1 MSAEF
6 QFGDWTIETSLN
18 RITRADCEQHLEP
31 KTMAVLVFLLDRHGE
46 VVSVDEMLDRLWT
59 GRIVGPNALHRHIAL
74 LRRALGDDP
83 STPSY
88 IETITKRGYRT
99 IASMIRLPPHG
110 AAPSDDSQHDRQEAD
125 SWGTRIA
132 VSPFLDRT
140 TGKSHHH
147 LVDGMAE
154 EVVAG
159 LASFSDIG
167 VIPPSALPRGDASGW
182 DPLDTCAAVGA
193 DFFLEGSVSDS
204 ASRVRVSLRLTDVA
218 NREVIWSRSFDYVLS
233 ASSYFDIQDDVKARV
248 SAGIADSFGVVSSKA
263 YERAR
268 TKPTSAIAADD
279 AVMLAKGHEGNP
291 KLHREAR
298 EGLEK
303 AVEQHPD
310 FANAWAW
317 LGAMYRDEFV
327 FWANERPNPLERAE
341 SAAQRALKLDAS
353 NQEALLV
360 LADVRFYQ
368 GDLAAF
374 RQASERAMSLNPSSP
389 DLLSVVAS
397 HLIHAGYYEEGKPL
411 AQRAVDLLAQPTLHM
426 LGTLSV
432 CHYGLGD
439 YAAAARVIRQVW
451 AGVDRN
457 RISGMQ
463 AYYLTLLVA
472 ATAKLGR
479 EDEAGQYLQWILK
492 SIPNYAQI
500 MGPSWHRQG
509 ACEDLRE
516 RLAEGLAAA
525 GLRIGELTN
534 R

>member
-1 MSAEF
+1 MSSHF
-6 QFGDWTIETSLN
+6 QFGDWTIEPSLN
-18 RITRADCEQHLEP
+18 RITRGDSAQHLEP
-31 KTMAVLVFLLDRHGE
+31 KTMAVLVLLLNRHGE
-46 VVSVDEMLDRLWT
+46 VVSIDEMLDKIWA
-59 GRIVGPNALHRHIAL
+59 GQIVGPNALHRHIAR

-83 STPSY
+83 GTPSY
-88 IETITKRGYRT
+88 IETITKRGYRA
-99 IASMIRLPPHG
+99 IASLIIRSADRAG
-110 AAPSDDSQHDRQEAD
+110 RSDNGQHERHDAE

-140 TGKSHHH
+140 TGGSHHR

-159 LASFSDIG
+159 LASFSDIS
-167 VIPPSALPRGDASGW
+167 VIPPSALPRVTAPNT
-182 DPLDTCAAVGA
+182 DPLDACAAVGA
-193 DFFLEGSVSDS
+193 DYLLEGSASDS
-204 ASRVRVSLRLTDVA
+204 ASRVRVNLQLTDLA
-218 NREVIWSRSFDYVLS
+218 KREVIWSRSFDYEFA
-233 ASSYFDIQDDVKARV
+233 ASNPLDIRDDVKARV
-248 SAGIADSFGVVSSKA
+248 AAGVADSFGVISAKA

-268 TKPTSAIAADD
+268 AKPSSAIAAND

-298 EGLEK
+298 DGLEK
-303 AVEQHPD
+303 AVQQHPD

-317 LGAMYRDEFV
+317 LGAMYRDEYV
-327 FWANERPNPLERAE
+327 FWANERPNPLDRAE
-341 SAAQRALKLDAS
+341 RAAQRALELEAS

-374 RQASERAMSLNPSSP
+374 RQAAERAMSLNPSSP

-397 HLIHAGYYEEGKPL
+397 HLAHAGFYEEGKPL
-411 AQRAVDLLAQPTLHM
+411 ARRAVDLLAQPTLHM
-426 LGTLSV
+426 LGTLSL
-432 CHYGLGD
+432 CHYGLAE
-439 YAAAARVIRQVW
+439 YADAERVIRQVW

-479 EDEAGQYLQWILK
+479 EEEAGQYLQWILK
-492 SIPNYAQI
+492 SIPNYARI

-509 ACEDLRE
+509 ACDELRE
-516 RLAEGLAAA
+516 RLGEGLAAA
-525 GLRIGELTN
+525 GLRIESPK
-534 R
+534 RH